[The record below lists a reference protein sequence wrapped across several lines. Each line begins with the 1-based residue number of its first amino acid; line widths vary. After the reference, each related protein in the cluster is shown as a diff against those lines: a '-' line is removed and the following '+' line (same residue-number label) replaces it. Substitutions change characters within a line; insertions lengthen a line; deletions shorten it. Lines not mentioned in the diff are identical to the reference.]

1 VLLKRLGGCLSV
13 ERRRSLRLVATSQG
27 EEVGFSLN
35 AFHRRHPNFLNRKI
49 VENLDLVNEI
59 EPYGST
65 HPVWHWFSGHLVTC
79 GFLKIHK
86 SEILYLH
93 RGVAK

>member
-1 VLLKRLGGCLSV
+1 MLLKRLGGCLSV

-59 EPYGST
+59 KQYGSNQSCMALVFWSLS
-65 HPVWHWFSGHLVTC
+65 HLPFS
-79 GFLKIHK
+79 
-86 SEILYLH
+86 
-93 RGVAK
+93 